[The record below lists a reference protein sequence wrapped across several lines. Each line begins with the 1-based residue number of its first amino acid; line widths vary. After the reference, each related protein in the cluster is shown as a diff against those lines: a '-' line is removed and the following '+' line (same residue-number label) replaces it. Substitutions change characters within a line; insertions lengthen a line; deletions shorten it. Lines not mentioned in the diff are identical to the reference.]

1 MRDTGCMCS
10 QYLAF
15 LFYLLGEIMA
25 KYAAITG
32 WGMAVPER
40 VLTNAEL
47 ERMVSTSDEWIQ
59 TRTGIRERRVVGPG
73 ESTSTLSTEAGRRA
87 LESAG
92 VPASAIDLI
101 ILATCTPDRP
111 FPATA
116 CTVQADL

>member
-1 MRDTGCMCS
+1 MCS

-40 VLTNAEL
+40 VLTNADL
-47 ERMVSTSDEWIQ
+47 ERMVSTSDEWIR

-73 ESTSTLSTEAGRRA
+73 ESTSTLSTRLGGERS
-87 LESAG
+87 SAPAWPH
-92 VPASAIDLI
+92 PASI
-101 ILATCTPDRP
+101 
-111 FPATA
+111 
-116 CTVQADL
+116 

>member
-47 ERMVSTSDEWIQ
+47 ERMVSTSDEWIR

-73 ESTSTLSTEAGRRA
+73 ESTSTLSTAAGRQ
-87 LESAG
+87 
-92 VPASAIDLI
+92 AIDGAFEFLPKGH
-101 ILATCTPDRP
+101 L
-111 FPATA
+111 
-116 CTVQADL
+116 